1 MAKKDYNKDTIV
13 LDPIMDD
20 EIDDVVIDDRMAEER
35 ERFEA
40 MSEDER
46 VEVYLQTKE
55 NLWSS
60 HDERDLLEKKIRE
73 RDQLLAKA
81 QENEREFNIK
91 ISESMKDKR
100 NLENQLAGAR
110 DEIKALKSQAG
121 ESSRLRGQVADL
133 KQQLKDK
140 ETDLQQQLKDKDNAA
155 KNTQLNLERSQK
167 AKTDSLNETIKQLE
181 EKDKKS
187 KAEIK
192 KLKADLKKAEDR
204 ADSFEESFGEARD
217 ANFAGMIVRDIP
229 REMGIGFE
237 TADEKTREEFEA
249 FLSGVRERYLSVA
262 CGAIEAADAKI
273 LSQET
278 AADELKK
285 AEKELEDSE
294 SLEELATQRKEAA
307 KKKFEEARKN
317 FIEAKDEADRK
328 SVV

>member
-1 MAKKDYNKDTIV
+1 MAKKDYKDTIV
-13 LDPIMDD
+13 LDPIVEE
-20 EIDDVVIDDRMAEER
+20 EIDDEVIVDNDRMAEER
-35 ERFEA
+35 EKIEA
-40 MSEDER
+40 MSKDEV
-46 VEVYLQTKE
+46 VEMYLQTKE

-60 HDERDLLEKKIRE
+60 HDERDLLEMKIGE
-73 RDQLLAKA
+73 RDQKLVQA
-81 QENEREFNIK
+81 QENERELNIK
-91 ISESMKDKR
+91 ISESMKDKK

-121 ESSRLRGQVADL
+121 ESSKLRAQV
-133 KQQLKDK
+133 
-140 ETDLQQQLKDKDNAA
+140 TDLQQQLKDKDNAA
-155 KNTQLNLERSQK
+155 KNMQLNLERNQK

-204 ADSFEESFGEARD
+204 ADSFEESFGAARD

-229 REMGIGFE
+229 REMGVGFE

-249 FLSGVRERYLSVA
+249 FLSRVRERYLSVA

-278 AADELKK
+278 AADELKD

-294 SLEELATQRKEAA
+294 SLKELAIQREEAA
-307 KKKFEEARKN
+307 RKKVEEKKRN
-317 FIEAKDEADRK
+317 FIEAKGEA
-328 SVV
+328 